1 MENQPTASLVKH
13 FESLTDPRR
22 GNAKAHLF
30 LEILIIA
37 ILAVICGADGW
48 SDVELFGKNKK
59 AWLKT
64 FLQLP
69 KGIPSHDTFGR
80 VFAKLKPEEFQNR
93 FIEWVRAVE
102 KLAAG
107 QVIAVDGKK
116 LRRSHDQA
124 TGKAA
129 IYMVSAWATQ
139 NQLVLGQTK
148 VAEKSNE
155 ITAIP
160 ELLRLLDISG
170 CIVTIDAIGTQTEIS
185 ETIIEGGGDYLLA
198 VKENQG
204 HLFEDVQYLFT
215 ALDSAQ
221 GLKSAPYQYA
231 RSVNKGHGRIES
243 RECWATDRE
252 EHLSLLRKRQ
262 QWKGLKSVV
271 RIVSHRQIGET
282 LEVQTRYF
290 ISSLPAEAKTIL
302 KVKRSHW
309 KIENQVHWVLDIAF
323 REDES
328 RVRQDHA
335 AENLAVLRHMALNLL
350 KNEKTAKGGIR
361 AKRLQAGW
369 NNEYLLTILKSSN
382 AIALNVIFRCKN
394 PRGIYF
400 C

>member
-1 MENQPTASLVKH
+1 MRNQPTASLVKH
-13 FESLTDPRR
+13 FEDLPDPRR
-22 GNAKAHLF
+22 GNAKAHIF

-64 FLQLP
+64 FLELP

-80 VFAKLKPEEFQNR
+80 IFAKIKPEEFQKC
-93 FIEWVRAVE
+93 FIDWVRAVE
-102 KLAAG
+102 ELTAG

-116 LRRSHDQA
+116 LRRSHNHSA
-124 TGKAA
+124 GKAA
-129 IYMVSAWATQ
+129 IYMVSAWATK

-155 ITAIP
+155 ITAVP

-170 CIVTIDAIGTQTEIS
+170 CIVTIDAIGTQTEIA
-185 ETIIEGGGDYLLA
+185 ETIIDAGGDYLLA

-204 HLFEDVQYLFT
+204 HLFEDIQCLFEVDIAQRMKYAQYNY
-215 ALDSAQ
+215 A
-221 GLKSAPYQYA
+221 KSI
-231 RSVNKGHGRIES
+231 NKGHGRIET
-243 RECWATDRE
+243 RECWATDWE
-252 EHLSLLRKRQ
+252 EHLSLVRKRET
-262 QWKGLKSVV
+262 WKGLKSVV
-271 RIVSHRQIGET
+271 RIVSQRQIGEAI
-282 LEVQTRYF
+282 EVQTRYF
-290 ISSLPAEAKTIL
+290 ISSLPANAKTIL
-302 KVKRSHW
+302 KAKRSHW
-309 KIENQVHWVLDIAF
+309 KIENQLHWVLDIAF

-369 NNEYLLTILKSSN
+369 SNDYLLTILKS
-382 AIALNVIFRCKN
+382 
-394 PRGIYF
+394 
-400 C
+400 

>member
-1 MENQPTASLVKH
+1 MENEPTGGLVKY
-13 FESLTDPRR
+13 FEGLADPRS
-22 GNAKAHLF
+22 GNAKAHIF

-59 AWLKT
+59 VWLKT
-64 FLQLP
+64 FLKLP

-80 VFAKLKPEEFQNR
+80 VFAKIKPEEFQKC
-93 FIEWVRAVE
+93 FMDWVQAVE
-102 KLAAG
+102 QLTAG

-116 LRRSHDQA
+116 LRRSHDRA
-124 TGKAA
+124 AGKAA
-129 IYMVSAWATQ
+129 IYMVSAWATE

-160 ELLRLLDISG
+160 KLLRLLDLSG
-170 CIVTIDAIGTQTEIS
+170 CVVTIDALGTQTEIS

-204 HLFEDVQYLFT
+204 HLFEDVQYLFEVLE
-215 ALDSAQ
+215 AARA
-221 GLKSAPYQYA
+221 LKSTPYQYA
-231 RSVNKGHGRIES
+231 RTVNKGHGRIET

-271 RIVSHRQIGET
+271 RIVSQRQIGET
-282 LEVQTRYF
+282 VEVQTRYF
-290 ISSLPAEAKTIL
+290 ISSLSADAKMLL
-302 KVKRSHW
+302 KTKRSHW
-309 KIENQVHWVLDIAF
+309 KIENQVHWVLDMAF

-369 NNEYLLTILKSSN
+369 NNDYLLTILTS
-382 AIALNVIFRCKN
+382 
-394 PRGIYF
+394 
-400 C
+400 

>member
-1 MENQPTASLVKH
+1 METHPSASLIRH
-13 FESLTDPRR
+13 FEELPDPRT
-22 GNAKAHLF
+22 GNAKTHIF

-48 SDVELFGKNKK
+48 SDVELFGKTKK

-64 FLQLP
+64 FLNLP

-80 VFAKLKPEEFQNR
+80 VFAKLKPEEFRKR

-102 KLAAG
+102 TLTAG

-116 LRRSHDQA
+116 LRRSHDQQA
-124 TGKAA
+124 GKAA
-129 IYMVSAWATQ
+129 IYMVSAWATE

-148 VAEKSNE
+148 VADKSNE

-170 CIVTIDAIGTQTEIS
+170 CIVTVDAIGTQAEIA
-185 ETIIEGGGDYLLA
+185 ETIVNGGGDYLLA

-204 HLFEDVQYLFT
+204 HLYEDIQCLFEVDV
-215 ALDSAQ
+215 AQ
-221 GLKSAPYQYA
+221 GMKYAQYSHA
-231 RSVNKGHGRIES
+231 QHVTKGHGRIET

-252 EHLSLLRKRQ
+252 EYLSLLRKRQ
-262 QWKGLKSVV
+262 QWKGLKSVI
-271 RIVSHRQIGET
+271 RIASERKIGEVT
-282 LEVQTRYF
+282 ETQTRYF
-290 ISSLPAEAKTIL
+290 ISSLPANAKTLL

-335 AENLAVLRHMALNLL
+335 AENLAVLRHMALNLI

-369 NNEYLLTILKSSN
+369 DNDYLLTILRS
-382 AIALNVIFRCKN
+382 
-394 PRGIYF
+394 
-400 C
+400 

>member
-1 MENQPTASLVKH
+1 METHPSASLIRH
-13 FESLTDPRR
+13 FEELPDPRT
-22 GNAKAHLF
+22 GNAKTHIF

-48 SDVELFGKNKK
+48 SDVELFGKTKK

-64 FLQLP
+64 FLNLP

-80 VFAKLKPEEFQNR
+80 VFAKLKPEEFRKR

-102 KLAAG
+102 TLTAG

-116 LRRSHDQA
+116 LRRSHDQQA
-124 TGKAA
+124 GKAA
-129 IYMVSAWATQ
+129 IYMVSAWATE

-148 VAEKSNE
+148 VADKSNE

-170 CIVTIDAIGTQTEIS
+170 CIVTVDAIGTQAEIA
-185 ETIIEGGGDYLLA
+185 ETIVNGGGDYLLA

-204 HLFEDVQYLFT
+204 HLYEDIQCLFEVD
-215 ALDSAQ
+215 DAQ
-221 GLKSAPYQYA
+221 GMKYAQYSHA
-231 RSVNKGHGRIES
+231 QHVTKGHGRIET

-252 EHLSLLRKRQ
+252 EYLSLLRKRQ
-262 QWKGLKSVV
+262 QWKGLKSVI
-271 RIVSHRQIGET
+271 RIASERKIGEVT
-282 LEVQTRYF
+282 ETQTRYF
-290 ISSLPAEAKTIL
+290 ISSLPANAKTLL

-335 AENLAVLRHMALNLL
+335 AENLAVLRHMALNLI

-369 NNEYLLTILKSSN
+369 DNDYLLTILRS
-382 AIALNVIFRCKN
+382 
-394 PRGIYF
+394 
-400 C
+400 

>member
-1 MENQPTASLVKH
+1 METHPSASLIRH
-13 FESLTDPRR
+13 FEELPDPRT
-22 GNAKAHLF
+22 GNAKTHIF

-48 SDVELFGKNKK
+48 SDVELFGKTKK

-64 FLQLP
+64 FLKLP

-80 VFAKLKPEEFQNR
+80 VFAKLKPEEFRKR

-102 KLAAG
+102 TLTAG

-116 LRRSHDQA
+116 LRRSHDQQA
-124 TGKAA
+124 GKAA
-129 IYMVSAWATQ
+129 IYMVSAWATE

-148 VAEKSNE
+148 VADKSNE

-170 CIVTIDAIGTQTEIS
+170 CIVTVDAIGTQAEIA
-185 ETIIEGGGDYLLA
+185 ETIVNGGGDYLLA

-204 HLFEDVQYLFT
+204 HLYEDIQCLFEVDV
-215 ALDSAQ
+215 AQ
-221 GLKSAPYQYA
+221 GMKYAQYSHA
-231 RSVNKGHGRIES
+231 QHVTKGHGRIET

-252 EHLSLLRKRQ
+252 EYLSLLRKRQ
-262 QWKGLKSVV
+262 QWKGLKSVI
-271 RIVSHRQIGET
+271 RIASERKIGEVT
-282 LEVQTRYF
+282 ETQTRYF
-290 ISSLPAEAKTIL
+290 ISSLPANAKTLL

-335 AENLAVLRHMALNLL
+335 AENLAVLRHMALNLI

-361 AKRLQAGW
+361 AKRLQAVSD
-369 NNEYLLTILKSSN
+369 NDYLLNIL
-382 AIALNVIFRCKN
+382 RT
-394 PRGIYF
+394 
-400 C
+400 

>member
-1 MENQPTASLVKH
+1 METHPSASLIRH
-13 FESLTDPRR
+13 FEELPDPRT
-22 GNAKAHLF
+22 GNAKTHIF

-48 SDVELFGKNKK
+48 SDVELFGKTKK

-64 FLQLP
+64 FLNLP

-80 VFAKLKPEEFQNR
+80 VFAKLKPEEFRKR
-93 FIEWVRAVE
+93 FIEWVQAVE
-102 KLAAG
+102 TLTAG

-116 LRRSHDQA
+116 LRRSHDQQA
-124 TGKAA
+124 GKAA
-129 IYMVSAWATQ
+129 IYMVSAWATE

-148 VAEKSNE
+148 VADKSNE

-170 CIVTIDAIGTQTEIS
+170 CIVTVDAIGTQAEIA
-185 ETIIEGGGDYLLA
+185 ETIVNGGGDYLLA

-204 HLFEDVQYLFT
+204 HLYEDIQCLFEVDV
-215 ALDSAQ
+215 AQ
-221 GLKSAPYQYA
+221 GMKYAQYSHA
-231 RSVNKGHGRIES
+231 QHVTKGHGRIET

-252 EHLSLLRKRQ
+252 EYLSLLRKRQ
-262 QWKGLKSVV
+262 QWKGLKSVI
-271 RIVSHRQIGET
+271 RIASERKIGEVT
-282 LEVQTRYF
+282 ETQTRYF
-290 ISSLPAEAKTIL
+290 ISSLPANAKTLL

-335 AENLAVLRHMALNLL
+335 AENLAVLRHMALNLI

-369 NNEYLLTILKSSN
+369 DNDYLLTILRS
-382 AIALNVIFRCKN
+382 
-394 PRGIYF
+394 
-400 C
+400 

>member
-13 FESLTDPRR
+13 FEGLADPRR
-22 GNAKAHLF
+22 GNAKAHIF

-37 ILAVICGADGW
+37 ILATICGADGW

-64 FLQLP
+64 FLKLP

-80 VFAKLKPEEFQNR
+80 VFAKLKPEEFQQR
-93 FIEWVRAVE
+93 FIEWVQAVE
-102 KLAAG
+102 SLTAG

-160 ELLRLLDISG
+160 ELLQLLEISG
-170 CIVTIDAIGTQTEIS
+170 CIVTIEAIGTQTEIV
-185 ETIIEGGGDYLLA
+185 ETILEGGSDYLLA
-198 VKENQG
+198 VKENQA
-204 HLFEDVQYLFT
+204 HLFEDIQYLFE
-215 ALDSAQ
+215 ALDTAQ
-221 GLKSAPYQYA
+221 GMKSAPYQYA
-231 RSVNKGHGRIES
+231 KSVNKGHGCIET
-243 RECWATDRE
+243 RACWATDRE

-271 RIVSHRQIGET
+271 RIISHRQVGET

-290 ISSLPAEAKTIL
+290 ISSLPAEAKAIL
-302 KVKRSHW
+302 KAKRSHW
-309 KIENQVHWVLDIAF
+309 KIENQLHWVLDIAF

-361 AKRLQAGW
+361 AKRLQAAW
-369 NNEYLLTILKSSN
+369 NNEYLLSILKS
-382 AIALNVIFRCKN
+382 
-394 PRGIYF
+394 
-400 C
+400 

>member
-1 MENQPTASLVKH
+1 MEKQPVASLTRH
-13 FESLTDPRR
+13 FEELADPRT
-22 GNAKAHLF
+22 GNAKMHIF

-48 SDVELFGKNKK
+48 SDVELFGKTKK

-64 FLQLP
+64 FLKLP

-80 VFAKLKPEEFQNR
+80 VFAKIKPEEFQKR

-102 KLAAG
+102 TLTAG

-116 LRRSHDQA
+116 LRRSHDHPD
-124 TGKAA
+124 GKEA
-129 IYMVSAWATQ
+129 IYMVSAWATE

-170 CIVTIDAIGTQTEIS
+170 CIVTIDAIGTQTEITQ
-185 ETIIEGGGDYLLA
+185 TIVVGGGDYLLS
-198 VKENQG
+198 VKKNQG
-204 HLFEDVQYLFT
+204 HLFEDIQCLF
-215 ALDSAQ
+215 DVDVAQ
-221 GLKSAPYQYA
+221 GMQYA
-231 RSVNKGHGRIES
+231 QYNYAKSVNKAHGRIET
-243 RECWATDRE
+243 RECWVTDRE
-252 EHLSLLRKRQ
+252 EHLTLLRNRQ

-271 RIVSHRQIGET
+271 RIVSERKVGET
-282 LEVQTRYF
+282 TEVQTRYF
-290 ISSLPAEAKTIL
+290 ISSLPADAKTIL
-302 KVKRSHW
+302 KAKRSHW

-328 RVRQDHA
+328 RVRQDHG

-350 KNEKTAKGGIR
+350 KQEKTAKGGVR
-361 AKRLQAGW
+361 AKRLQAAW
-369 NNEYLLTILKSSN
+369 DNDYLLTILKS
-382 AIALNVIFRCKN
+382 
-394 PRGIYF
+394 
-400 C
+400 

>member
-1 MENQPTASLVKH
+1 
-13 FESLTDPRR
+13 
-22 GNAKAHLF
+22 
-30 LEILIIA
+30 LIIA

-59 AWLKT
+59 VWLKT

-80 VFAKLKPEEFQNR
+80 VFAKIKPEEFQKH
-93 FIEWVRAVE
+93 FLEWVRAVE
-102 KLAAG
+102 TLTAG

-116 LRRSHDQA
+116 VRRSYDQA

-129 IYMVSAWATQ
+129 IYMVSAWATE

-148 VAEKSNE
+148 VADKSNE

-170 CIVTIDAIGTQTEIS
+170 CIVTIDAIGTQTEITD
-185 ETIIEGGGDYLLA
+185 TIIAGGGDYLLA

-204 HLFEDVQYLFT
+204 HLFEDVQYLFET
-215 ALDSAQ
+215 LDASRDMKATPYHSA
-221 GLKSAPYQYA
+221 KS
-231 RSVNKGHGRIES
+231 VHKGHGRLET
-243 RECWATDRE
+243 RECRVTDRE
-252 EHLSLLRKRQ
+252 EHLAFLRKRQ

-271 RIVSHRQIGET
+271 RIVSQRQIGET
-282 LEVQTRYF
+282 FEIQTRYF
-290 ISSLPAEAKTIL
+290 MSSLPAQAKTIL
-302 KVKRSHW
+302 ETKRSHW
-309 KIENQVHWVLDIAF
+309 KIENQLHWVLDIAF

-328 RVRQDHA
+328 RVRKDHA
-335 AENLAVLRHMALNLL
+335 PENLAVLRHMALNLL

-369 NNEYLLTILKSSN
+369 NNDYLLAIL
-382 AIALNVIFRCKN
+382 RT
-394 PRGIYF
+394 
-400 C
+400 